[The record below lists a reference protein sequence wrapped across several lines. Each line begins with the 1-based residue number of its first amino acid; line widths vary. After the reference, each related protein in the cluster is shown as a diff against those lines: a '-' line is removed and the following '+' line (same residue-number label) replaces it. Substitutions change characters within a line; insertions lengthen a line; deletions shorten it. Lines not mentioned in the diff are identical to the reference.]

1 MHGYPTRGSNRE
13 EKQMNVITEAIL
25 VAVLFALAG
34 VRAPNAEA
42 AAATQPTTRPLVLV
56 FTGESNS
63 GGIGPN
69 ARATPAEL
77 GPRACV
83 QIMNF
88 TNQKFSF
95 EDLRIGVNNLCD
107 HAGLEG
113 YYGKSHGWEME
124 LANAVADGA
133 FAGHERVYL
142 IKTGQG
148 GSKIAQW
155 AEDGPAWRKFVQRTE
170 AGRKQLP
177 ADARWVVWLSLGIND
192 ALARTPIATWKT
204 QVVAHLGRIRK
215 QLPGATIVMT
225 QFQSMGY
232 PEINQAIAQIAAA
245 EPDVLAVDS
254 TGAKLLDANHWDYD
268 GLKTVTR
275 RLIDATHQA
284 LSPSTAATTTR
295 TSTKETP

>member
-1 MHGYPTRGSNRE
+1 MNAITR
-13 EKQMNVITEAIL
+13 TAL

-34 VRAPNAEA
+34 LRAPNAEA
-42 AAATQPTTRPLVLV
+42 AAATRPTTRPLVLV

-69 ARATPAEL
+69 ARAKPAEL
-77 GPRACV
+77 APRACV
-83 QIMNF
+83 QIMNL
-88 TNQKFSF
+88 TNGEFSF
-95 EDLRIGVNNLCD
+95 EDLRIGVNNLRD
-107 HAGLEG
+107 HAGLGG
-113 YYGKSHGWEME
+113 YYGKSHGWELE
-124 LANAVADGA
+124 LANAVAEGA

-148 GSKIAQW
+148 GSRIAEW
-155 AEDGPAWRKFVQRTE
+155 AEDGSAWRKFVQRTE

-192 ALARTPIATWKT
+192 ALARTPIGTWKT

-232 PEINQAIAQIAAA
+232 PEINQAIAQMAAA

-275 RLIDATHQA
+275 RLIAATHQT
-284 LSPSTAATTTR
+284 LSPATTTR
-295 TSTKETP
+295 TSSKETP